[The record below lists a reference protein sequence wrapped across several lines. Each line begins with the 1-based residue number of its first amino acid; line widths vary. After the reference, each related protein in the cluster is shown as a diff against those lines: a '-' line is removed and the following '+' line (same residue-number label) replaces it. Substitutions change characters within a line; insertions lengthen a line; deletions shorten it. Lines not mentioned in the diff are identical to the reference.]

1 MGLQS
6 IFIVLIIIR
15 RRYANDV
22 RAAEQAINHAYRD
35 IRANLSVRFVA
46 RQHDGECEPER
57 DGARD
62 YESCAGS
69 FVHLD
74 GGMWDVYK
82 YGIVCAS

>member
-35 IRANLSVRFVA
+35 IRANLSVCFVA
-46 RQHDGECEPER
+46 RQHECECEPER

-74 GGMWDVYK
+74 GGMRDVYK
-82 YGIVCAS
+82 YGMVCAS

>member
-6 IFIVLIIIR
+6 IFVVLIFIR

-35 IRANLSVRFVA
+35 IRANLSVCFVA

-74 GGMWDVYK
+74 DGMWDVYK

>member
-6 IFIVLIIIR
+6 IFIVLIIIWR
-15 RRYANDV
+15 RHANDV
-22 RAAEQAINHAYRD
+22 RAAEQAINHPYRD

-46 RQHDGECEPER
+46 RQHECEREPER